1 MSKEEA
7 MKNNMT
13 LYNPETGYSD
23 GTDGSL
29 TEGNLYLFNDP
40 LKEGKGWLDK
50 YYLYQVPTT
59 EILLNP
65 RTGTESWLVIYSVIR
80 MRLSQMR
87 NNVWRRSCL
96 VLNLEK
102 SK

>member
-1 MSKEEA
+1 

-59 EILLNP
+59 EILSEP

-96 VLNLEK
+96 VFKLRKIEIK
-102 SK
+102 